1 VSPDAPTREP
11 AAGATRAAAGDGAGG
26 ARPGHGDAAGGPADR
41 AGDGAGPAL
50 SRPGEERPEIA
61 AVPFPGRTPYRE
73 ALELQ
78 RALARARID
87 GRLGHDLLLLLE
99 HEPVLTLGRGTG
111 EGHLRAGRERLE
123 EAGVETVEIERGGDV
138 TYHGPG
144 QLVGYPILDLARY
157 RKDLHWYLRAVE
169 EALIRALGELGLPA
183 FRVPEHTGVWVGDED
198 AVAGSGSGSGGAGR
212 GDAADAGRTADA
224 ASADGDPGDGGADSA
239 ASAVLD
245 GRVRKIASIGV
256 HVSRWVTWHGFALN
270 VTEEPMENFRL
281 IVPCGIRGVRMTS
294 LRGEGAGAGRARVR
308 GAVAAGFAS
317 VFDARVTERDGV
329 PDVPGAPAGPAGGAD
344 PAPDARPSDDH
355 PPAGRSG
362 DASRGEDAG

>member
-1 VSPDAPTREP
+1 MSPDARTEEP
-11 AAGATRAAAGDGAGG
+11 AA
-26 ARPGHGDAAGGPADR
+26 
-41 AGDGAGPAL
+41 GAGPAL
-50 SRPGEERPEIA
+50 SRPGKERPEIS
-61 AVPFPGRTPYRE
+61 VVSFPGRTPYRE
-73 ALELQ
+73 ALERQ

-87 GRLGHDLLLLLE
+87 GRLGRDLLLLLE
-99 HEPVLTLGRGTG
+99 HEPVLTLGRGTE

-144 QLVGYPILDLARY
+144 QLVGYPILDLGRY
-157 RKDLHWYLRAVE
+157 RQDLHWYLRAVE

-183 FRVPEHTGVWVGDED
+183 FRVPEHTGVWVGDGEAVAD
-198 AVAGSGSGSGGAGR
+198 PGASAAGTGAAGEAVAGSNGAGPAEE
-212 GDAADAGRTADA
+212 GGPA
-224 ASADGDPGDGGADSA
+224 DGGADPV

-294 LRGEGAGAGRARVR
+294 LRGEGAGGGRARVR
-308 GAVAAGFAS
+308 DAVAAGFAS
-317 VFDARVTERDGV
+317 VFDARVTERDGL
-329 PDVPGAPAGPAGGAD
+329 PDVPGVPADAAVGID
-344 PAPDARPSDDH
+344 PASDDR
-355 PPAGRSG
+355 PPAGRRGESSQG
-362 DASRGEDAG
+362 EASR